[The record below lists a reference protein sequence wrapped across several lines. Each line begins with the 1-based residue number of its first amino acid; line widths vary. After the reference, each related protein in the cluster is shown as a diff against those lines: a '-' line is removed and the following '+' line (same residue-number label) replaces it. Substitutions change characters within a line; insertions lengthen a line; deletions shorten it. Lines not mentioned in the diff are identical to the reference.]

1 MYYQNK
7 QEEYDSHMF
16 MEKVRRDRNI
26 GVFILS
32 LEVIGFS
39 IYLMLDSML

>member
-7 QEEYDSHMF
+7 QEEYDSHIF
-16 MEKVRRDRNI
+16 MEKVRRDRNM
-26 GVFILS
+26 GVLFLS
-32 LEVIGFS
+32 LQVIGFS